1 MRLKRKLN
9 KGLYRHRN
17 LYEHRLRKRN
27 AKAISKRFVKISAT
41 SCWFAAVVSKL
52 NDILREGLHLE
63 PGGIVREN
71 PPQLNINNEGEMVI
85 AKDEAKRLADYI
97 NQGSPGI
104 TCAIKGVDL
113 LKALDNVKTRLKLQV
128 KI

>member
-1 MRLKRKLN
+1 MRLKKKLN

-17 LYEHRLRKRN
+17 LYEHRMRKRN
-27 AKAISKRFVKISAT
+27 AKAILKRFVEICAT
-41 SCWFAAVVSKL
+41 SCLFATVVSKL
-52 NDILREGLHLE
+52 NDIMREGLHLE

-71 PPQLNINNEGEMVI
+71 PPQLNNEGEMVI

-104 TCAIKGVDL
+104 TCAIKIDNL
-113 LKALDNVKTRLKLQV
+113 PKALDNVKMGLKVQV